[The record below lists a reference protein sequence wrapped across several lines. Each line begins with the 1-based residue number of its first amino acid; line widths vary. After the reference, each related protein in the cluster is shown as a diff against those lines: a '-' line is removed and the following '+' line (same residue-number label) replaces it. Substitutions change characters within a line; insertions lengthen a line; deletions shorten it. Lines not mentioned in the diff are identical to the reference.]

1 MSDFMIKVHATRPGY
16 LSILV
21 YDEHG
26 HEVGNKMMDVE
37 RAQSFAELLMAQ
49 ANIAGALRNQVA
61 IAVNRDM
68 MFGTKEIR

>member
-1 MSDFMIKVHATRPGY
+1 MSDMMIKVHATRPGY

-37 RAQSFAELLMAQ
+37 AAQRFAELLMAQ

-61 IAVNRDM
+61 IAVSRDM
-68 MFGTKEIR
+68 IFGTKEIR

>member
-1 MSDFMIKVHATRPGY
+1 MSDMMIKVHATRPGY

-37 RAQSFAELLMAQ
+37 AAQRFAELLMAQ
-49 ANIAGALRNQVA
+49 ANIACALRNQVA
-61 IAVNRDM
+61 IAVNRDR

>member
-1 MSDFMIKVHATRPGY
+1 MSDMMIKVHATRPGY

-37 RAQSFAELLMAQ
+37 YAQRFAELLMAQ

-61 IAVNRDM
+61 IAISRDR